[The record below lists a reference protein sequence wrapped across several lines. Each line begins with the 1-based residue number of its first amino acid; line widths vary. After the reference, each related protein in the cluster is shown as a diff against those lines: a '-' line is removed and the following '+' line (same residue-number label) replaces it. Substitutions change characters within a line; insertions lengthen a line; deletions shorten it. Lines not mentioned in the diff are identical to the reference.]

1 MSRLRLLTI
10 ASYPAYSFCL
20 RAAATY
26 LSLGARFAR
35 PTLHFGFTTMPGQ
48 SPRILLIEGDRTL
61 LEITAF
67 RLELLGYEVITLDTA
82 ERALEWLHEQLPTL
96 VIVDHVLPGIDG
108 IEFINRLSNDTR
120 TSNIPIMFLSTNG
133 DLEDVQKAY
142 NAGADEYLVI
152 PYDPIVL
159 EAKVERLASAMT
171 QTA

>member
-1 MSRLRLLTI
+1 MS
-10 ASYPAYSFCL
+10 A
-20 RAAATY
+20 
-26 LSLGARFAR
+26 
-35 PTLHFGFTTMPGQ
+35 Q
-48 SPRILLIEGDRTL
+48 SPQILLLEAEPTL

-67 RLELLGYEVITLDTA
+67 RLELLGYEVVSLESA
-82 ERALEWLHEQLPTL
+82 ERALEWLADKLPTL
-96 VIVDHVLPGIDG
+96 IIVDHVLPGIDG

-120 TSNIPIMFLSTNG
+120 TSDVPIMFLSTNG

-159 EAKVERLASAMT
+159 ESKVERLASAAS